1 MIKKVSNSEL
11 LWAYSA
17 QFLNVGSG
25 IILIPIA
32 IMFLSTEDLG
42 LWYLF
47 IAISSLAQLLE
58 FGFQPTISR
67 MTSYI
72 YSGANE
78 LVAEGLPK
86 KGSSISYQL
95 LFDLIQASKLLYG
108 YISVF
113 AAVVLFI
120 LGTFYLNTF
129 DAFGED
135 QYYSWLLFAFSIIV
149 NLYFTYMNGLMT
161 GRGSQ
166 LELYKYMAISKFV
179 MVIIAIPFLISG
191 FGLYSMAL
199 SMIISTAVN
208 RFLIYKS
215 FYDVSR
221 DDMLIVSGIEKIN
234 CRYIYIVWLSAWKLG
249 LTSVGAFLI
258 LRANQFIASSFLGL
272 KVAASYGL
280 TVQIFSILTTVSSMY
295 FNLNMPKMTAL
306 QSEGSKKELKSI
318 FNRSVLYT
326 NLLFF
331 LASVFVVL
339 FGSQILDLLSVNTS
353 ILPTTI
359 IIVMIIM
366 YQLEVNHTVNATYL
380 TTYNKVPFM
389 YSALVSGIMI
399 TIISLLMVSQT
410 KLGIFGIVLSQLLVQ
425 LAYNNWY
432 WPLAAYRDLRNE

>member
-1 MIKKVSNSEL
+1 MIKKVTNSEL
-11 LWAYSA
+11 MWAYSA

-32 IMFLSTEDLG
+32 IIFLSTEDLG

-47 IAISSLAQLLE
+47 VAIASLAQLLE

-86 KGSSISYQL
+86 KGSSINYQL
-95 LFDLIQASKLLYG
+95 LFDLIQASKLLYI

-113 AAVVLFI
+113 AAMVLFI
-120 LGTFYLNTF
+120 LGTLYLNTF
-129 DAFGED
+129 EAFGEN
-135 QYYSWLLFAFSIIV
+135 QYYSWLMFASSIIL

-166 LELYKYMAISKFV
+166 LDLYKHMAISKFA
-179 MVIIAIPFLISG
+179 MVIIAIPFLTFG
-191 FGLYSMAL
+191 FGLYSMAF
-199 SMIISTAVN
+199 SMLISTAVN
-208 RFLIYKS
+208 RFFVYKS

-221 DDMLIVSGIEKIN
+221 EDMIIVSGIKKIN
-234 CRYIYIVWLSAWKLG
+234 CRYISIVWLSAWKLG

-272 KVAASYGL
+272 KIAASYGL

-306 QSEGSKKELKSI
+306 QSIGDKKELKNI

-331 LASVFVVL
+331 SAAMCVVVFGGKV
-339 FGSQILDLLSVNTS
+339 LDLLEVNTS
-353 ILPTTI
+353 LLPTTI
-359 IIVMIIM
+359 IIVMVLM
-366 YQLEVNHTVNATYL
+366 YQLEVNHTVSATYL

-389 YSALVSGIMI
+389 SSALISGVMI
-399 TIISLLMVSQT
+399 TMLSLLMVYQT
-410 KLGIFGIVLSQLLVQ
+410 NFGILGIVLSQLFVQ
-425 LAYNNWY
+425 IAYNNWH